1 MPDYLAQG
9 FNNYLERE
17 FTIGGAAQKP
27 TLTQDDVD
35 TLIEGVSG
43 SKITSGISRSKDG
56 LLKLDWDKG
65 TMTFSDGTKPY
76 FVVGKQDDGT
86 RGVKLLETDG
96 NQISISMIELNVG
109 KKTILPGGTNTGRL
123 YIERIPASGKLRLVI
138 QYPNG
143 DIRSIATQ
151 V

>member
-1 MPDYLAQG
+1 MSYLDEG
-9 FNNYLERE
+9 FNNYLVRE
-17 FTIGGAAQKP
+17 FPVGGAAQKP

-35 TLIEGVSG
+35 ALIEGVSG

-56 LLKLDWDKG
+56 FLKIDWDKG
-65 TMTFSDGTKPY
+65 TITLSDGTKPY

-86 RGVKLLETDG
+86 RGIKLLDTDG